1 MSKNRSG
8 FQLLS
13 HNQWA
18 DRIEMQQEFVAA
30 SDQRK
35 MVEWLR
41 AAIRDDNQGSI
52 HVRVIGEPGIGKTR
66 LILETLRADYLKS
79 LVLYADKGTKVDGSV
94 MSAIHNAKHAR
105 IILVVDEC
113 GPDARS
119 ELVPNF
125 APLGTR
131 L

>member
-79 LVLYADKGTKVDGSV
+79 LVLYA
-94 MSAIHNAKHAR
+94 R
-105 IILVVDEC
+105 
-113 GPDARS
+113 
-119 ELVPNF
+119 
-125 APLGTR
+125 
-131 L
+131 